1 MTLAKFRNAT
11 GGDPVSPALRSAE
24 PARAGRR
31 TICSNAFVAAGVALL
46 LAGCELPSSFE
57 DLTKVF
63 EGETQ
68 EDQVEKASVEQ
79 PQDDADAA
87 AAQAGSTEQSDAAE
101 TGPTREMVLTA
112 QTLLAGLGY
121 DPGPLDGLAGPK
133 TRDAVRKYQA
143 DADTPTDGRI
153 TEALLERLADSDGG
167 KTGPDDGPDLA
178 SQALP
183 VYAPGD
189 TFIYSDGRTETVTDI
204 DGDQVRWQSNDGTDV
219 TAYRDFVLPAIRRE
233 TNLLNEQTTADAG
246 PGAWHCLVE
255 PPQTLSVAAGTF
267 DALRVACRTATPSS
281 HGPSERVWYYAPRIR
296 HYVRREEKFENPAS
310 QSHVE
315 LVAIQPTGESWPP
328 AARAGLGWALQQ
340 ALETKTEEQ
349 SIEWRSTG
357 VDAEVTIRPTT
368 AMTTGD
374 SPYCRTFEQIVR
386 QAHDQR
392 IYPGKACRSP
402 AGLWL
407 IPGLENTPQAASSD

>member
-1 MTLAKFRNAT
+1 
-11 GGDPVSPALRSAE
+11 
-24 PARAGRR
+24 
-31 TICSNAFVAAGVALL
+31 VALL

-246 PGAWHCLVE
+246 PGALWPLK
-255 PPQTLSVAAGTF
+255 A
-267 DALRVACRTATPSS
+267 
-281 HGPSERVWYYAPRIR
+281 EREVSFFA
-296 HYVRREEKFENPAS
+296 
-310 QSHVE
+310 
-315 LVAIQPTGESWPP
+315 
-328 AARAGLGWALQQ
+328 
-340 ALETKTEEQ
+340 KTE
-349 SIEWRSTG
+349 
-357 VDAEVTIRPTT
+357 VTHK
-368 AMTTGD
+368 A
-374 SPYCRTFEQIVR
+374 SPGPV
-386 QAHDQR
+386 AL
-392 IYPGKACRSP
+392 PGR
-402 AGLWL
+402 
-407 IPGLENTPQAASSD
+407 ASSDAQRRGRYLRCPARGLPHGHAIFTWTIGARLVLRPANPALRSPRGEVRKPRFSIACRVGRHTADRRKLAARGTGWLGLGAPASARNQDRRAEHRVAQHGRRCRGDDPADHRHDHGRFALLQDLRANRPAGTRPADLSRQSLPEPCRSVAYPRS